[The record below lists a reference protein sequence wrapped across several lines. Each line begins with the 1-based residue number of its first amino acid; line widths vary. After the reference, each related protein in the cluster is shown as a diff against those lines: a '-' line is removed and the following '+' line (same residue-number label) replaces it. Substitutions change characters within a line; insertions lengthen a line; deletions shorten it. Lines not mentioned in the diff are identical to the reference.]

1 MVCRNNNCKVTFFT
15 GIMFGHDKHFF
26 LLLFTMIAIPVTDSL
41 EKQKFSVF
49 LSSYRNAS
57 GRLGEYEIMWEH
69 DVNKIVYTAFSFT
82 LILSQVLLQRYEN
95 I

>member
-1 MVCRNNNCKVTFFT
+1 
-15 GIMFGHDKHFF
+15 
-26 LLLFTMIAIPVTDSL
+26 MIAIPVTDSL

-82 LILSQVLLQRYEN
+82 
-95 I
+95 